1 MDQYLLVI
9 INSNK
14 RKERNGDS
22 DIDFE
27 VNIVFTGISNKNN
40 REEVE
45 EVMLVVQSS
54 NNIIYRTSKSIVV
67 CQGQVCDGLIGERT
81 LLSLSIMQ
89 QEILSD
95 HCLGVLIPY
104 LLKERLD
111 LLLVNTVIGT
121 IIMLGFC
128 FMNVF

>member
-40 REEVE
+40 REELE
-45 EVMLVVQSS
+45 EVM
-54 NNIIYRTSKSIVV
+54 IVV
-67 CQGQVCDGLIGERT
+67 
-81 LLSLSIMQ
+81 
-89 QEILSD
+89 
-95 HCLGVLIPY
+95 
-104 LLKERLD
+104 
-111 LLLVNTVIGT
+111 
-121 IIMLGFC
+121 
-128 FMNVF
+128 